1 MTGEAVL
8 MQEIFSL
15 AYHLHWSR
23 EDILNLPILERRRYL
38 ELLADQLQREQPT
51 DQNTLKEF

>member
-1 MTGEAVL
+1 